1 MWHSAYASCYTE
13 GMKMVRRYKDSAGF
27 TIVEVMIVLA
37 VSGFMFVA
45 AVLLV
50 NGRQGRTQFQ
60 TAINNLQ
67 QELQQTANETLSGY
81 YPSNG
86 NIQCTG
92 NVAGA
97 VKLNTATSEQ
107 GQNTGCLFLGK
118 AIQFGMGTSEP
129 ASNQLGVLTL
139 VGNQFQ
145 TDGSSPVLTLAQAL
159 PRAIYP
165 ANAGETIAPTN
176 VPDGSSVINLQNG
189 LSVATSSSVCGAGRG
204 GMCYIVGGTP
214 TKTGIVAFA
223 AGDSTG
229 TIASSD
235 STGGL
240 KPGTEQFSL
249 YGVSGAVTNEGLDV
263 ATQKIGNAAGNPTGL
278 ASADSISICIASA
291 TNNQSGLITIDAGLH
306 VSLQVKAGLTC

>member
-1 MWHSAYASCYTE
+1 
-13 GMKMVRRYKDSAGF
+13 MKMGRRCKDSAGF

-67 QELQQTANETLSGY
+67 QELQQTVNETSSGY
-81 YPSNG
+81 YPNNG
-86 NIQCTG
+86 NIQCSG
-92 NVAGA
+92 NVTGA
-97 VKLNTATSEQ
+97 VKLNTAASGA
-107 GQNTGCLFLGK
+107 GQNTGCLFIGK
-118 AIQFGMGTSEP
+118 AIQFGIGSSEP
-129 ASNQLGVLTL
+129 ATNQLGVLTL
-139 VGNQFQ
+139 VGNQYQ
-145 TDGSSPVLTLAQAL
+145 ADGSSPVLTLTQSL

-176 VPDGSSVINLQNG
+176 VPNGSLTVNLQNG
-189 LSVATSSSVCGAGRG
+189 LSVAASSSVCGAGRG
-204 GMCYIVGGTP
+204 GMCYIVSGTP

-223 AGDSTG
+223 AGDSSG
-229 TIASSD
+229 NIAASD

-249 YGVSGAVTNEGLDV
+249 YGVSGAAANEGLDV
-263 ATQKIGNAAGNPTGL
+263 ATQKIGNAAGNPSGL
-278 ASADSISICIASA
+278 VSADSVSICIASA
-291 TNNQSGLITIDAGLH
+291 TNNQSGLLTIDAGLH
-306 VSLQVKAGLTC
+306 VRLDVKAGLTC